1 MKSTHP
7 TPSSSASS
15 SSSTHA
21 QCLDPLD
28 LYINYD
34 LYPSPS
40 LSPPSSARSSSSS
53 SSSQASAT
61 ANPNNTLL
69 PPGQSFGSNFSGPSH
84 RYELHQQQ
92 TGIPAEAIA
101 KTLAVN
107 PAGKMYNQIGYGL
120 SDAFFDSTDLNTEE
134 DLIDFGAASVPFSSS
149 DMDMEYDSPP
159 SGDVPPSLF
168 LPEQSSS
175 ASSEY
180 INPSAIEEESTDNLS
195 TSNIGRLYPGH
206 HQQQAALAKAQA
218 EQQKQQTVQLQK
230 QGQRPATGQDTSKKP
245 NRSQRAAAQQPADP
259 IVEDRIS
266 RLLSS
271 MRQSSVATS
280 DDDGSSSTGMLPHI
294 SKVKKEEED
303 MDEDERLLASEE
315 GKKLSSKERRQ
326 LRNKVSAR
334 AFRSRRK
341 GKLMIEFSL
350 KGSDANASEEYI
362 GQLEAEVAAKANEAN
377 DLRMQN
383 RALMEENTRLSDLTR
398 MLLSSPSFSNFLDA
412 LSPVNGRPAPVDS
425 TERSS
430 TSKASRQAEN
440 QTPNPPKDA
449 NPYAAQHHVGMALVP
464 DNNIDF
470 SMTELN
476 NNNWAT
482 GYLPGTWGANQPQV
496 FSVFE
501 LPECPAV
508 DQIDT
513 KALSGKSSSFTSE
526 SFSSDEAKVEA
537 PMVERM
543 PVIEEQNEK
552 VNAASPVKPEAGLD
566 ESDPAFSLFEDS
578 PAAEVVEAKSDFA
591 PVKELLQG
599 ITVGKT
605 PHFELITINQDRNVD
620 AVDMDL
626 FLRLCD
632 STEAALRRIDG
643 LTKGL

>member
-1 MKSTHP
+1 MKPTHA

-15 SSSTHA
+15 ASSAHA
-21 QCLDPLD
+21 QCFDPLD
-28 LYINYD
+28 LFINYD

-40 LSPPSSARSSSSS
+40 LSPPSSARSSS

-120 SDAFFDSTDLNTEE
+120 SDDFFDSADLNPED

-159 SGDVPPSLF
+159 SGGIPPSLF

-218 EQQKQQTVQLQK
+218 EQQKQ
-230 QGQRPATGQDTSKKP
+230 GQRSAAGQQASRKS
-245 NRSQRAAAQQPADP
+245 NRPQRTVAQQPTDP
-259 IVEDRIS
+259 IIEDRIS

-280 DDDGSSSTGMLPHI
+280 DDDGSSSNGILPHI
-294 SKVKKEEED
+294 SRMKKEEED

-341 GKLMIEFSL
+341 
-350 KGSDANASEEYI
+350 EYI
-362 GQLEAEVAAKANEAN
+362 GQLEAEVATKTNEAN
-377 DLRMQN
+377 DLTMQN

-412 LSPVNGRPAPVDS
+412 LSPVNGLPAPAES
-425 TERSS
+425 TERSP
-430 TSKASRQAEN
+430 TSKSTRQAEN
-440 QTPNPPKDA
+440 PTPSPPKDA
-449 NPYAAQHHVGMALVP
+449 NPYTAQQHVGMALVP
-464 DNNIDF
+464 DNNVDF
-470 SMTELN
+470 SMPEL

-482 GYLPGTWGANQPQV
+482 GYLPSTWGTNQPQV
-496 FSVFE
+496 FSVLE
-501 LPECPAV
+501 LPEGPAV

-513 KALSGKSSSFTSE
+513 SVLSGKSSGFSGET
-526 SFSSDEAKVEA
+526 FSSDETKVEA

-552 VNAASPVKPEAGLD
+552 VNVTSPVKPEAGLE
-566 ESDPAFSLFEDS
+566 ESDPAYSLFEDS
-578 PAAEVVEAKSDFA
+578 PVAEVVDPKSDFA
-591 PVKELLQG
+591 SVMELLRG

-605 PHFELITINQDRNVD
+605 PHFELVVEEVDQEGRNVN
-620 AVDMDL
+620 ATDMDL